1 MKNLTHNIKYDSIII
16 LHKTICLIKGG
27 NRMGN
32 LIRVSDAE
40 MKVMEKSMGKR
51 EIWLLFWN

>member
-16 LHKTICLIKGG
+16 LYKTICLIKGG
-27 NRMGN
+27 NRMWN

-40 MKVMEKSMGKR
+40 MKVMEKLWENVDMVTV
-51 EIWLLFWN
+51 L